1 MSRYRD
7 RYLHALP
14 GGCPKDRTGS
24 AEDGI
29 LSGAAACVSERAQG
43 RGSRK
48 SGVPGEEIFLSVRL
62 WPGENENGKA
72 GDRTPE
78 RPGADCVDAC
88 GIKGLDQE
96 SPINTG
102 FERSGPFSLTRKTG

>member
-1 MSRYRD
+1 MLSPEDAERSVRE
-7 RYLHALP
+7 AL
-14 GGCPKDRTGS
+14 KTGYSLVRQPVS
-24 AEDGI
+24 AKGP
-29 LSGAAACVSERAQG
+29 QG
-43 RGSRK
+43 RGSRE
-48 SGVPGEEIFLSVRL
+48 SGVPGEEIFLSARL